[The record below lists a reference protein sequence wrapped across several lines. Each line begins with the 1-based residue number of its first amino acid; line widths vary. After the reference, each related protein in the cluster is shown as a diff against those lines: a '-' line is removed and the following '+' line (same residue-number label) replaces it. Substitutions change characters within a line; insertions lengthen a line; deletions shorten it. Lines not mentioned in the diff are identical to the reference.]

1 MEFVRIFE
9 GREEGEGLYAVRY
22 EKEGPDE
29 FTRLFRL
36 WNDLTYVR
44 EFCEANFED
53 LESSSLR
60 PTSQEGYVQEIMDEA
75 AEMENLLYEYSL
87 DVQLQELFKPL
98 HNCEYVLRSLQ
109 KSKAHIIYRMYWR
122 PRIRIYAI
130 RLAPNLF
137 IVTGGAIKLT
147 ATMQERPHLRE
158 ELAKLERVRTWLKEN
173 EFDIPESLN

>member
-1 MEFVRIFE
+1 MKIVCIFE
-9 GREEGEGLYAVRY
+9 GRKEGEGLYAVRY
-22 EKEGPDE
+22 DKSGPDE

-36 WNDLTYVR
+36 WSNLTYVR

-53 LESSSLR
+53 LESSCIL
-60 PTSQEGYVQEIMDEA
+60 PTSLEECVQEIIDEA
-75 AEMENLLYEYSL
+75 AEMEEQLCMYNH
-87 DVQLQELFKPL
+87 DAQLQELFRPL
-98 HNCEYVLRSLQ
+98 HNHEYVLRPLQ
-109 KSKAHIIYRMYWR
+109 KSKACILTRMYWR

-130 RLAPNLF
+130 RLTPNLF

-158 ELAKLERVRTWLKEN
+158 ELTKLERVRTWLKEN